1 MKTEETQKAMQVLE
15 CQINSGSHTVK
26 YEAVNPAHEKALEEL
41 QKKVPAQEIVR
52 LVNEKI
58 LAHHLQHELRVA
70 VRGET
75 DIKDAE
81 KRKAKLAELAETK
94 GRIEKGEVF
103 DLYAFLPSRKKDT
116 DPDKA
121 FAKRLASAKTPEER
135 KALLLEQLA
144 RLE

>member
-1 MKTEETQKAMQVLE
+1 METVMMTAE

-26 YEAVNPAHEKALEEL
+26 YRAVSPAHEKALEEL
-41 QKKVPAQEIVR
+41 QKKVSAQEIVR

-81 KRKAKLAELAETK
+81 KRKVKLAELEKVRAE
-94 GRIEKGEVF
+94 IEAGKEF
-103 DLYAFLPSRKKDT
+103 DLYAFLPERKEKQA
-116 DPDKA
+116 PEK
-121 FAKRLASAKTPEER
+121 KVNEVLGKMSPEER
-135 KALLLEQLA
+135 RAFLMKQLA
-144 RLE
+144 MLE

>member
-1 MKTEETQKAMQVLE
+1 MKTEETQTAEVVNE

-26 YEAVNPAHEKALEEL
+26 YRAVSPSHEKALEEL

-81 KRKAKLAELAETK
+81 KRKAKLAELQATREQ
-94 GRIEKGEVF
+94 IERGEEF
-103 DLYAFLPSRKKDT
+103 DLYAFLPERKERREPAK
-116 DPDKA
+116 KA
-121 FAKRLASAKTPEER
+121 DATLAAMSPEER
-135 KALLLEQLA
+135 RAYLLKKLAELE
-144 RLE
+144 